1 MVYDTEALKSN
12 PCDINNVYILV
23 TGDITVTAA
32 AITQAAFKNCIQ
44 FTKCITKINGTTI
57 DDAESLDLIMSMYK
71 LIEYCS
77 SQSETTGSLWF
88 YSKDEATNFNDN
100 IANTNNFKSFKYQAK
115 LLKNTAAQSNINHT
129 DGIF

>member
-1 MVYDTEALKSN
+1 MDYDTEALKSN
-12 PCDINNVYILV
+12 LCDINNVYILV

-77 SQSETTGSLWF
+77 S
-88 YSKDEATNFNDN
+88 
-100 IANTNNFKSFKYQAK
+100 
-115 LLKNTAAQSNINHT
+115 
-129 DGIF
+129 